1 MSPERNQ
8 PPPELV
14 HVHHK
19 PRSLDDTIEQYLGG
33 FGSRQFLQT
42 ILVSF
47 AWFFDAQQT
56 FIAVFTDKEPKWSC
70 NNNSSFPCEKITN
83 VDLLCKLPRNSSSL
97 SWDSPVH
104 ASIVSEWSLQC
115 ASPFIRGLPSSSFLL
130 GCLVGGLVLATLAD
144 SNMGRKNTLILSS
157 LIMSVSGGLTA
168 ISTNIWM
175 YAGFRFLSGFGRSTI
190 GTSAFVLASELVGKK
205 WRGKIGIM
213 GFSCFTLGFMSLPLV
228 AFLLRWSSWRLIYFY
243 TTCPCI
249 FYSLL
254 VCVFAYESPRW
265 LFIKGKREEFTKTIT
280 HLTRCRS
287 SISPSVEW
295 TEKVTEG
302 NSSSSNTFSSALKM
316 LVSKNWALKRLLVL
330 MIVGFGNGMAYY
342 GSPLGLDGLPFN
354 LYVSVALNALVELL
368 AAWIMVFVIEKL
380 KRKNWLVGLSLF
392 SGVCGL
398 VGIFARLNEIQIG
411 LELVF
416 FFSMCMAFDVFMIYV
431 SELFPTCV
439 RNSAVSMVRVAGLLG
454 GFLGPMLVAV
464 GRRVNGLLCYAV
476 FGLTLSLTV
485 LFVVLVPETNGK
497 TLCDTMEEEEEDEYA
512 R

>member
-1 MSPERNQ
+1 MWPEQNQ
-8 PPPELV
+8 TPPELV
-14 HVHHK
+14 HVHHQ
-19 PRSLDDTIEQYLGG
+19 PRTLDDTIEQYLGG
-33 FGSRQFLQT
+33 FGWRQFLQT
-42 ILVSF
+42 ILVSI

-70 NNNSSFPCEKITN
+70 NNNNSSFPCEKITN
-83 VDLLCKLPRNSSSL
+83 VELLCKLPRNSSSSL

-104 ASIVSEWSLQC
+104 VSTVSEWSLQC

-168 ISTNIWM
+168 ISTNVWM

-190 GTSAFVLASELVGKK
+190 GTSAFVLASEFVGKK

-213 GFSCFTLGFMSLPLV
+213 GFSCFTLGFMSLPLI
-228 AFLLRWSSWRLIYFY
+228 AFLLKGSSWRLIYFY

-249 FYSLL
+249 FYSFL
-254 VCVFAYESPRW
+254 VCVFACESPRW
-265 LFIKGKREEFTKTIT
+265 LFVMGRREEFTKTIT
-280 HLTRCRS
+280 HLTKCSS

-295 TEKVTEG
+295 STGKVTEEY

-354 LYVSVALNALVELL
+354 LYMSVTLNALVELL
-368 AAWIMVFVIEKL
+368 AAWIMVFVIGKL

-392 SGVCGL
+392 SGACGF
-398 VGIFARLNEIQIG
+398 VGILARLNGIQIG
-411 LELVF
+411 
-416 FFSMCMAFDVFMIYV
+416 
-431 SELFPTCV
+431 
-439 RNSAVSMVRVAGLLG
+439 NSAVSVVRVAGLLG

-485 LFVVLVPETNGK
+485 LFVVLLPETEGR
-497 TLCDTMEEEEEDEYA
+497 TLCDTMEEQEEDEYE